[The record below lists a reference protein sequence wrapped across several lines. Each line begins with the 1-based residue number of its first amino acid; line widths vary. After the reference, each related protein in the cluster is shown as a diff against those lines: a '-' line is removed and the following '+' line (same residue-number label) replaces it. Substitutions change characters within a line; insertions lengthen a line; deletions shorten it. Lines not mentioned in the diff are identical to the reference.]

1 MNNDLSKNFMK
12 MRYESIYG
20 TYRSEW
26 EILPDGRVHATIEI
40 PFNCTAR
47 VGLPFYPEKPIGDL
61 SSGVYEYT
69 YLPTEDLRSRY
80 TKKTLF
86 KDMVKDP
93 KAMAVIERVSPLL
106 QWFLGSGNQDYLH
119 ESLTTLQNMFYMG
132 FTKEVID
139 ALTKELTAIYDEEA
153 AQEGEENGVLHE

>member
-1 MNNDLSKNFMK
+1 
-12 MRYESIYG
+12 
-20 TYRSEW
+20 
-26 EILPDGRVHATIEI
+26 
-40 PFNCTAR
+40 
-47 VGLPFYPEKPIGDL
+47 
-61 SSGVYEYT
+61 
-69 YLPTEDLRSRY
+69 
-80 TKKTLF
+80 
-86 KDMVKDP
+86 
-93 KAMAVIERVSPLL
+93 MAVIERVSPLL

>member
-1 MNNDLSKNFMK
+1 MK

-40 PFNCTAR
+40 PFNCTAL
-47 VGLPFYPEKPIGDL
+47 VGLPFYPEEPIGEL
-61 SSGVYEYT
+61 SSGIYEYT
-69 YLPTEDLRSRY
+69 YTPTEDLRSRY

-93 KAMAVIERVSPLL
+93 KAMAAIERISPLL
-106 QWFLGSGNQDYLH
+106 QWFLGSGNEDYLN

-139 ALTKELTAIYDEEA
+139 DLTRELTAIYDEESK
-153 AQEGEENGVLHE
+153 QEGDENELL